1 MGAVLSLVKAERF
14 KVYTIKRGRK
24 RDFLE
29 FIEAH
34 QDRGDRA
41 AIVSMVNYLVEN
53 GIGIGGCW
61 KVLKRVGKP
70 AIHYMRSPNVRIPF
84 VLHPTVEGV
93 FVILSA
99 FKKQA
104 QDWPPGETEKAIAD
118 RDSVPGLRFEEE
130 DESG

>member
-1 MGAVLSLVKAERF
+1 MGAVLSLIRAEKFR
-14 KVYTIKRGRK
+14 VYAIKRGRK

-41 AIVSMVNYLVEN
+41 AIVNMVNYLACE
-53 GIGIGGCW
+53 GIGMGDRW
-61 KVLKRVGKP
+61 KVLKGVGKP
-70 AIHYMRSPNVRIPF
+70 TICYMRPPNIRIPF

-118 RDSVPGLRFEEE
+118 RNSVRGLPFE
-130 DESG
+130 DADDVA